1 MTIKPAI
8 GVLQAILTDITAFGV
23 VTLLVRIGAVMIPG
37 DAFVNIVA
45 IDTAATVTTVASAG
59 VTAFGICA
67 SGVAVAVVLP

>member
-37 DAFVNIVA
+37 VAFVNIGA
-45 IDTAATVTTVASAG
+45 IDTAATVTTVASATEAARG
-59 VTAFGICA
+59 VGT
-67 SGVAVAVVLP
+67 SGVVVAVVVP